1 MGSNRGIWLDWDTV
15 WFFYVPKH
23 WLIEI
28 TPFRWPKW
36 NMKSCEITVVVA
48 FNTWLFRGKGWI
60 VGKQRLPLLGEEKSA
75 TSQLRKRLENPA
87 VSKKF
92 GPWHAPTSCPN
103 QKAGAFRIKRYRSS
117 STWSSSAMLNVMTS
131 TGVEITRLI
140 GDLHLLMVISSGWG
154 YTYPSEK
161 WWSSSVGI
169 MTFPTEWK
177 NKIHVP
183 NHQPVMVYHYIYRQ

>member
-1 MGSNRGIWLDWDTV
+1 
-15 WFFYVPKH
+15 
-23 WLIEI
+23 
-28 TPFRWPKW
+28 
-36 NMKSCEITVVVA
+36 
-48 FNTWLFRGKGWI
+48 
-60 VGKQRLPLLGEEKSA
+60 
-75 TSQLRKRLENPA
+75 
-87 VSKKF
+87 
-92 GPWHAPTSCPN
+92 
-103 QKAGAFRIKRYRSS
+103 
-117 STWSSSAMLNVMTS
+117 MLNVMTS

>member
-36 NMKSCEITVVVA
+36 NMNLVKSPL
-48 FNTWLFRGKGWI
+48 WLLLIRGCSE
-60 VGKQRLPLLGEEKSA
+60 GKDESLGNSVFLSWEKRRV
-75 TSQLRKRLENPA
+75 QLHNFEKDWRIQLCP
-87 VSKKF
+87 KKF